1 MAADNLDVPLGT
13 DKKKRKGLT
22 LPVAMPQLVVG
33 ALSLSVAAVAIWAVL
48 VDDPFGGERRIW

>member
-1 MAADNLDVPLGT
+1 LATDDLDVPLGT

-33 ALSLSVAAVAIWAVL
+33 ALSLSVVAVAI
-48 VDDPFGGERRIW
+48 